1 MKGKGNY
8 KGAKTATY
16 KIVPQDIGKL
26 EIQAADKVYQNK
38 PGRYQSVPKVIDLN
52 GKALAKGT
60 DYDKTF
66 SYAYAEEVTLA
77 DGTLTKE
84 YKPAG
89 STDILPVGTEVQ
101 VTVTAKEGNYT
112 GTLTGTYRI
121 TAKSITGA
129 SVTVKPQIYTGYEV
143 KPGKDQ
149 ITKIK
154 SRQGVSGRG

>member
-1 MKGKGNY
+1 M
-8 KGAKTATY
+8 
-16 KIVPQDIGKL
+16 
-26 EIQAADKVYQNK
+26 
-38 PGRYQSVPKVIDLN
+38 IDLN

-77 DGTLTKE
+77 D
-84 YKPAG
+84 
-89 STDILPVGTEVQ
+89 
-101 VTVTAKEGNYT
+101 

-154 SRQGVSGRG
+154 VGKEYLEEGDYEIIGYTNNIKKGTAKMTLRGVGDYGGTKTVTFKIVPRNVVWWTPEEKRKLYDMLQNLLQFN